1 MTEGIEVTLPDG
13 QVFPSIRQASK
24 HVPYSES
31 YFVEELHKVYRSMRQ
46 RLCQPRIAGMMY
58 LGLGSLRE
66 K

>member
-31 YFVEELHKVYRSMRQ
+31 VLRRSCTRYTA
-46 RLCQPRIAGMMY
+46 RCARGYARIIAGMMC